1 MSSTIAEAIDSV
13 ATTMDEQMEKKL
25 VFEESKEDESQDSL
39 VNFIIAS
46 EVHAAERNDRM
57 EEADAKFIDELKEKI
72 DFLEEGMNKYTSRL
86 NFHLVDLERK
96 EVHEQTESEDWTI
109 NENSIENPLRVE
121 TFSEVDLKPSD
132 DLEKDDDSNGEEL
145 ENLENHVQVKEY
157 SEDENIDD
165 QKYSM
170 HPNPKEGVDLW
181 FPNNKDDFQ
190 REEGSMRTE
199 DNINDD
205 ENIGENVHD
214 EKVMDKTFDEVT

>member
-57 EEADAKFIDELKEKI
+57 EEADAKFIQELKEKI

-86 NFHLVDLERK
+86 NFHLVDIERKK
-96 EVHEQTESEDWTI
+96 EVHGKTESEDWTI

-132 DLEKDDDSNGEEL
+132 DLENDDDSNGEDL
-145 ENLENHVQVKEY
+145 KNLENHVQMKEY

-170 HPNPKEGVDLW
+170 HPNLKEGVDLW
-181 FPNNKDDFQ
+181 FPNHKDDLQ
-190 REEGSMRTE
+190 YEEGSTE
-199 DNINDD
+199 DTKIDNVND
-205 ENIGENVHD
+205 G
-214 EKVMDKTFDEVT
+214 